1 MTPMPQKKQNAKT
14 MKSYDQGSSLFWFGV
29 SCYVCRESLQL
40 GVGTLRNPGMGL
52 MAFGGSILLGVFSL
66 ALFLQA
72 TTKKKTSNASPTEAP
87 TLWHKVIL
95 VLVALLIY
103 AKVMPL
109 VGYLISTFLLMGFLF
124 WIFKKGKIG
133 WVVISSLLSTVLSY
147 MIFSKWLNCQFPQ
160 GIFGF

>member
-1 MTPMPQKKQNAKT
+1 MPEKERQISKT
-14 MKSYDQGSSLFWFGV
+14 MKTHDQVSSLFWLGLSV
-29 SCYVCRESLQL
+29 YVCRESLQL
-40 GVGTLRNPGMGL
+40 GVGTLRNPGIGL

-109 VGYLISTFLLMGFLF
+109 MGYLISTFLLMGFLF

-133 WVVISSLLSTVLSY
+133 WVVISSLLTTVLSY

-160 GIFGF
+160 GFFGF